1 MCLSAR
7 HLAPSPLNSGV
18 RHGENMDIFIDVFV
32 YVLCVI
38 GAFLCWAA
46 KGFKTKFKDELS
58 DDHKI
63 RNEFMAVILF
73 VIIVALVIYLV
84 N

>member
-1 MCLSAR
+1 
-7 HLAPSPLNSGV
+7 
-18 RHGENMDIFIDVFV
+18 MDIFVDVLI
-32 YVLCVI
+32 YILCVI

-58 DDHKI
+58 DNHKI
-63 RNEFMAVILF
+63 RNEFIAVILL
-73 VIIVALVIYLV
+73 VMIIALVIYSV

>member
-1 MCLSAR
+1 
-7 HLAPSPLNSGV
+7 
-18 RHGENMDIFIDVFV
+18 MDTFIEFLL
-32 YVLCVI
+32 YLFYGM

-63 RNEFMAVILF
+63 RNASIAVILF
-73 VIIVALVIYLV
+73 IIVIALVIYVV
-84 N
+84 NYT

>member
-1 MCLSAR
+1 
-7 HLAPSPLNSGV
+7 
-18 RHGENMDIFIDVFV
+18 MDIFIDVLV
-32 YVLCVI
+32 YLLCVI

-58 DDHKI
+58 DNHKI
-63 RNEFMAVILF
+63 RNEFIAVILF
-73 VIIVALVIYLV
+73 VIVVAFVIYLV